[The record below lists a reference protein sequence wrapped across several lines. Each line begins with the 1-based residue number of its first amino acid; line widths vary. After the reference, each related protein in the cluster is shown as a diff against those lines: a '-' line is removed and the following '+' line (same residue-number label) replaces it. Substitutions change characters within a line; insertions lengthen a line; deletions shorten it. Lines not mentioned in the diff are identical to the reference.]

1 MPCAK
6 RSMRSSDM
14 AHIKIK
20 EYAMKKYFVCMQ
32 IIFENRETAMTTY
45 ITEQPEKITTGEK
58 IILLQ
63 EQIFS
68 NYMQQH
74 PDAKVI
80 SHMIISLSKL

>member
-1 MPCAK
+1 
-6 RSMRSSDM
+6 
-14 AHIKIK
+14 
-20 EYAMKKYFVCMQ
+20 MKKYFVCMQ
-32 IIFENRETAMTTY
+32 IIFENRESAMTTY
-45 ITEQPEKITTGEK
+45 ITEQPEKITTGEQV
-58 IILLQ
+58 ILLQ